1 MWNEAFAEY
10 SDALFQRLAQ
20 TPHPGTETP
29 AARAFRDQSRE
40 LFTDFSLATA
50 SDTIDERQSAVG
62 YGKGP
67 IVLRVL
73 EAQIGQPAMLKSMAT
88 FAADH
93 VRGTAAE
100 WPEFE
105 AAVDK
110 VTGRNLRWFFA
121 EWVDR
126 AGLPVVALDHVDAQP
141 AGDGDTIQGD
151 IVQDGTPYRL
161 RVPVLLETRDGQPV
175 RDIIEVTGPVT
186 HFELRADSPPVRL
199 ILDPDGVLPLV
210 RPAGEA
216 GAGST
221 IFSFR

>member
-1 MWNEAFAEY
+1 M
-10 SDALFQRLAQ
+10 
-20 TPHPGTETP
+20 
-29 AARAFRDQSRE
+29 
-40 LFTDFSLATA
+40 
-50 SDTIDERQSAVG
+50 
-62 YGKGP
+62 K
-67 IVLRVL
+67 
-73 EAQIGQPAMLKSMAT
+73 LKI
-88 FAADH
+88 
-93 VRGTAAE
+93 
-100 WPEFE
+100 
-105 AAVDK
+105 
-110 VTGRNLRWFFA
+110 L
-121 EWVDR
+121 
-126 AGLPVVALDHVDAQP
+126 VV
-141 AGDGDTIQGD
+141 AGDGIGPEVTNEAVAVLKQIAEQGGHEFSFAEKRIGGVA